1 MHILYVYVDNVWHNV
16 FAQLFVRIVFLV
28 FWKKDL

>member
-1 MHILYVYVDNVWHNV
+1 MHILYVYVDNVWYV
-16 FAQLFVRIVFLV
+16 FAQLFVHIVFLV